1 MPRGKKNLLETTNL
15 PIIKTNT
22 EEGKIPYFII
32 DNEWGIACDDRN
44 EILVHKNPANKTI
57 KNDQGEDDHIE
68 QYYMWT
74 IDCYPSNVTNALEI
88 YADRKGKEAKSKL
101 LRSKDYNDLLR
112 INRDIQQTIDKALD
126 SEGVNQSYL
135 AVTSILDE
143 RSKLEEE
150 LNRLRELT
158 NIVEDKSNHLLE
170 LIKEKQTIII
180 SETKPHNVKKKEK

>member
-1 MPRGKKNLLETTNL
+1 MAKGKKGLMETTNL
-15 PIIKTNT
+15 PIIKTNI

-44 EILVHKNPANKTI
+44 EILVHKNPANKTV
-57 KNDQGEDDHIE
+57 KNEQGENDHVE

-101 LRSKDYNDLLR
+101 IKSKDYNDLLK
-112 INRDIQQTIDKALD
+112 INKDIQQIINKALS
-126 SEGVNQSYL
+126 SEGINQSYL

-150 LNRLRELT
+150 LNRLKEIEET
-158 NIVEDKSNHLLE
+158 IENKSNYLLE
-170 LIKEKQTIII
+170 LIKKKQTIII
-180 SETKPHNVKKKEK
+180 SETKPHNIKKKEE